1 MWGYLLS
8 MCQQVCKTILALF
21 NVFYHVIIVNNLKD
35 AIVAASNFEYDEAMP
50 RQTLLTCLQALL
62 LTCDG
67 QPGVSPERLG
77 PGEHV
82 WVWRGAGQRRH
93 ARLGARPG
101 RAEVV
106 SGVVPADTTRSHCTL
121 QILYRSKTEK
131 DCQLIRQEDL

>member
-1 MWGYLLS
+1 M
-8 MCQQVCKTILALF
+8 
-21 NVFYHVIIVNNLKD
+21 NVNNLKD
-35 AIVAASNFEYDEAMP
+35 AIVATSNIEYDEAMS

-106 SGVVPADTTRSHCTL
+106 SGVVPADTTRSHCTA
-121 QILYRSKTEK
+121 
-131 DCQLIRQEDL
+131 DCRVHTGRRRRKIVNSSDKGVFDL

>member
-1 MWGYLLS
+1 MS
-8 MCQQVCKTILALF
+8 SV
-21 NVFYHVIIVNNLKD
+21 
-35 AIVAASNFEYDEAMP
+35 YDEAMS

-106 SGVVPADTTRSHCTL
+106 SGVVPADTTRS